1 MSTASIRL
9 RLAELTM
16 KVASLPDPPPHPAAV
31 EAELAD
37 GGTRLLAIYAATRP
51 EKVRAKLHELEKRI
65 RDNQAAGRSVYLNE
79 PALFRL
85 VLKAHDPGEFAK
97 LPATPPRVD
106 LDVLASAR
114 ATTAPSSGRRQAEL
128 DHKQSASAKPQAARE
143 AQAPLDGSTTS
154 TATDTSCQAPGEV
167 VTSQRSEDVHRPPS
181 SRASPPE
188 RPAMARGG
196 RAASTLGKFGGKCFI
211 AKSSFDPRVSERRR

>member
-1 MSTASIRL
+1 MNTASIRL

-16 KVASLPDPPPHPAAV
+16 KVASLPDPPPHAAAV

-37 GGTRLLAIYAATRP
+37 GGSRLLAVYAATRP

-97 LPATPPRVD
+97 LPATPPRLD

-114 ATTAPSSGRRQAEL
+114 ATKAPTSGQSQA
-128 DHKQSASAKPQAARE
+128 DPDRKQSASAKTRAARE
-143 AQAPLDGSTTS
+143 AQAPSEAGSMS
-154 TATDTSCQAPGEV
+154 SATDTSCQAPGEV
-167 VTSQRSEDVHRPPS
+167 VTSQQSEDVRGSPPS
-181 SRASPPE
+181 RATAPE
-188 RPAMARGG
+188 RPTMARVG
-196 RAASTLGKFGGKCFI
+196 RATSTLGSFDGKCFI